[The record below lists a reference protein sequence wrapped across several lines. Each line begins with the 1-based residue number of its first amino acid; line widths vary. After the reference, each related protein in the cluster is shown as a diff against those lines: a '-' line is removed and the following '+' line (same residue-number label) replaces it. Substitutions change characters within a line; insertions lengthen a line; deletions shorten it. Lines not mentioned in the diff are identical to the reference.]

1 MVKIGQRNAITWKP
15 PYVYEHLLFL
25 VFIIQTVFS
34 VRYELSVNK
43 RLSMEHESK
52 VMSQKNWFIVCVT

>member
-1 MVKIGQRNAITWKP
+1 MVKIGQRNTITGKP

-34 VRYELSVNK
+34 VRYELSV
-43 RLSMEHESK
+43 
-52 VMSQKNWFIVCVT
+52 IIDG